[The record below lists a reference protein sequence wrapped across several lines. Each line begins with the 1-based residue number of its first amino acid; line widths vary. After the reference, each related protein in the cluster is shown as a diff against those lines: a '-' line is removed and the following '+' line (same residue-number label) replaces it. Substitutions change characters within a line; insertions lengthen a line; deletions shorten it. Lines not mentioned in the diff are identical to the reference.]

1 MVVKRI
7 KIPRE
12 TIEPWV
18 AVAQSSRLLED
29 ILSQIGEP
37 RQGSNFE
44 RINALY
50 PYERSSDWCR
60 EFLSAGIEHML
71 LWANHVAPL
80 SFHPDTEVT
89 HTFRPVQT
97 LSRAAVES
105 AAHAVWV
112 MDQSTVQGCIQR
124 HLSVVLDDLDQQRKA
139 AQGSE
144 RKNYFKEAKALLL
157 KRSEALNGEMKIDRF
172 PGYMGIV
179 KQAAST
185 VATKGSADTDLADPA
200 VVERLWRAS
209 AGSAHGKRW
218 PALEL
223 QFVEPGR
230 EIVPGTF
237 ETTRIPNPEA
247 ITKILNLAN
256 AVLTYGVFRFVDYS
270 GYEPELAVIMTE
282 AQKRLSKKIPRRTD
296 IPGKNPK

>member
-7 KIPRE
+7 EISRE

-29 ILSQIGEP
+29 ILSQIKEP

-44 RINALY
+44 KVNALY

-71 LWANHVAPL
+71 LWASHVAPL
-80 SFHPDTEVT
+80 SFNPGAEVT

-105 AAHAVWV
+105 AAHAVWI
-112 MDQSTVQGCIQR
+112 MDQSTAQGCVQR
-124 HLSVVLDDLDQQRKA
+124 HLSVVLDDLEQQRKA
-139 AQGSE
+139 AQESE
-144 RKNYFKEAKALLL
+144 RKTYLVEAKSLLL
-157 KRSEALNGEMKIDRF
+157 KRAEASSGEMKIDRF
-172 PGYMGIV
+172 PGYMGLV

-185 VATKGSADTDLADPA
+185 VAAKGKVDTNMADPA

-223 QFVEPGR
+223 QVVEPGR
-230 EIVPGTF
+230 EIAPGTF
-237 ETTRIPNPEA
+237 ETSRIPNPEA

-270 GYEPELAVIMTE
+270 GYEPDLAPIMAA
-282 AQKRLSKKIPRRTD
+282 AQERLSKKIPRRTD
-296 IPGKNPK
+296 VPSSAPN

>member
-1 MVVKRI
+1 MLVKRI
-7 KIPRE
+7 EISRE
-12 TIEPWV
+12 TIEPLV
-18 AVAQSSRLLED
+18 AVAHSARLLED

-44 RINALY
+44 KVNALY
-50 PYERSSDWCR
+50 PYERPSDWCR

-105 AAHAVWV
+105 AAYAVWI
-112 MDQSTVQGCIQR
+112 MDQSTAMGCAQR
-124 HLSVVLDDLDQQRKA
+124 HLSVVLDDLEQQRKA

-144 RKNYFKEAKALLL
+144 RKSYLEEAKTRLL
-157 KRSEALNGEMKIDRF
+157 KRVEDVSGEIIIDRF
-172 PGYMGIV
+172 PGYMGLV
-179 KQAAST
+179 KQAASA
-185 VATKGSADTDLADPA
+185 VASKGKVDTDLADHA
-200 VVERLWRAS
+200 VAERLWRAS

-223 QFVEPGR
+223 QFVEPER
-230 EIVPGTF
+230 EIRPGTF
-237 ETTRIPNPEA
+237 ETSRVPNPEA
-247 ITKILNLAN
+247 IIKILNLAN
-256 AVLTYGVFRFVDYS
+256 AVLTYGVFRFIDYS
-270 GYEPELAVIMTE
+270 GYETDLTPIMAA

-296 IPGKNPK
+296 LPGFDPN